1 MARVSQAWLDRAQ
14 KMKDAE
20 TLRLMAR
27 RNRREVEVLHHVI
40 TYVRKGRV
48 LSTRKLIHALEA
60 EAKKWEREAE
70 EREREAWRKAPST
83 LPSPQKPNDINDLG
97 PTVSE

>member
-14 KMKDAE
+14 KIRDAE

-40 TYVRKGRV
+40 TYVRKGQV
-48 LSTRKLIHALEA
+48 LSTRKLIYALEA
-60 EAKKWEREAE
+60 EAKKWEREAAG
-70 EREREAWRKAPST
+70 REREAWRKAPST
-83 LPSPQKPNDINDLG
+83 APSPEMSNEIKDLAG
-97 PTVSE
+97 GVRE